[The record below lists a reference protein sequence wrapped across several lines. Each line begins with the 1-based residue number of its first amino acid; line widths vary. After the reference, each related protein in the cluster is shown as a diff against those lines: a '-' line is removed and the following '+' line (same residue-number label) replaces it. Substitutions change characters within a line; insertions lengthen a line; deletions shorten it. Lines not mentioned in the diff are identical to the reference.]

1 MLLLRLP
8 LLRLTTHPKKG
19 RSLDPPGRS
28 AVHSWPMPSAYCS
41 SMTAH
46 LWPPPPT
53 ALIEEGKLKPQ
64 PRNAICET
72 ETAAYWRCRWLLN
85 TPQCHAKGE
94 QESTSR
100 TFLKRIARHLES
112 VHNNH
117 TILSIT
123 ESEIPG
129 CIPLIGN
136 TIIPETMNIIK
147 YFS

>member
-100 TFLKRIARHLES
+100 TFLKRIAWHLVSPQQPHHSKYNRIRDTWLYSSYRKHHYPRDNEY
-112 VHNNH
+112 HK
-117 TILSIT
+117 IL
-123 ESEIPG
+123 
-129 CIPLIGN
+129 
-136 TIIPETMNIIK
+136 
-147 YFS
+147 